1 MAYFSQGLVIVDVA
15 RETKTK
21 VPEAGAAFYAIGD
34 ALRLDR
40 LRASAREGLAEAPY
54 WDRVAGRRLIAEL
67 VRLQASATADALGQG
82 GTETWLEART
92 DARKSLLA
100 QLAALGKDRS
110 WSFAKFALSTDAV
123 RQFMGR

>member
-1 MAYFSQGLVIVDVA
+1 MWRA
-15 RETKTK
+15 RRRKCR
-21 VPEAGAAFYAIGD
+21 AGAAFYAIGD

-40 LRASAREGLAEAPY
+40 LRASAREGLTHAPY

-67 VRLQASATADALGQG
+67 VRLQASATGDALAG
-82 GTETWLEART
+82 GGADSWLEERGE
-92 DARKSLLA
+92 ARK
-100 QLAALGKDRS
+100 QLRATLSALTKDRS